1 MRAVGY
7 GLVGLVLGAV
17 GGFWL
22 GLMLGLIYT
31 ELASVSCFEGLC
43 GYVAAAIV
51 AGGAALG
58 VLIGAGYGF
67 RRGARQRRGELA
79 AADA

>member
-43 GYVAAAIV
+43 GYVA
-51 AGGAALG
+51 GGVG
-58 VLIGAGYGF
+58 VLGAVLCGLAGMIYGF
-67 RRGARQRRGELA
+67 RRALRRDPSEARA
-79 AADA
+79 Y

>member
-7 GLVGLVLGAV
+7 GFVGLVLGAV

-43 GYVAAAIV
+43 GYVAAGIGV
-51 AGGAALG
+51 LGAALCG
-58 VLIGAGYGF
+58 LFGTIYGF
-67 RRGARQRRGELA
+67 RRALRTPSEARA
-79 AADA
+79 Y

>member
-1 MRAVGY
+1 
-7 GLVGLVLGAV
+7 VGLVLGAV

-43 GYVAAAIV
+43 GYVAGGIGV
-51 AGGAALG
+51 LGAALCG
-58 VLIGAGYGF
+58 LAGAIYGF
-67 RRGARQRRGELA
+67 RRALRTPSEARA
-79 AADA
+79 Y

>member
-22 GLMLGLIYT
+22 GLMGGLIYT

-43 GYVAAAIV
+43 GYVAGGVGV
-51 AGGAALG
+51 AGAMLCG
-58 VLIGAGYGF
+58 GAGAVYGV
-67 RRGARQRRGELA
+67 RRGLRQDPAEA
-79 AADA
+79 SAF